1 MCRMKILV
9 TGGAGYKGV
18 MLVKQ
23 LLKAGHEVC
32 VVDNFMFGC
41 ESVLHMVSESNLSI
55 VKRDARS
62 LTEKDI
68 SPFDVV
74 YHLAGISGV
83 PACAADPHAAESI
96 NVGATRLLVRGMA
109 RQQLLVYASTT
120 SFYGASG
127 VAFDETMP
135 VDPISL
141 YGQTKYEA
149 EKIVQD
155 RENSVSLRFATVFGV
170 SPKMRNDLLVNEFV
184 SKALKEHAIIL
195 FGGISKRTF
204 VHIQDAVSAYCFV
217 LDNIDRMR
225 GQVFNVGSG
234 DMNFSKQ
241 EIADA
246 IKKVVPCEIVNST
259 LPSNDKRNFM
269 VSFKKIEAL
278 GFRTRLTLED
288 GINELVKLYKFYGGG
303 GFVV

>member
-1 MCRMKILV
+1 MKVLV

-18 MLVKQ
+18 VLVER
-23 LLKAGHEVC
+23 LLKAGHDVC
-32 VVDNFMFGC
+32 IADNFMFGC
-41 ESVLHMVSESNLSI
+41 ESVLHILSEPKLSI
-55 VKRDARS
+55 IRRDIRS
-62 LTEKDI
+62 LAEKDI

-83 PACAADPHAAESI
+83 PSCAADPHAAESV
-96 NVGATRLLVRGMA
+96 NVGATRQLVRGMGS
-109 RQQLLVYASTT
+109 QQLLIYASTT

-127 VAFDETMP
+127 IAFDESMP

-184 SKALKEHAIIL
+184 NKALKEHAIIL
-195 FGGISKRTF
+195 FGGTSKRTF
-204 VHIQDAVSAYCFV
+204 VHIQDAVSAYV
-217 LDNIDRMR
+217 SVIDNRDRMR

-241 EIADA
+241 EIAEA
-246 IKKVVPCEIVNST
+246 IAKVVPCEIVNST
-259 LPSNDKRNFM
+259 LPSSDKRNFM

-288 GINELVKLYKFYGGG
+288 GIDELVKLYRFYGGG
-303 GFVV
+303 GFAI